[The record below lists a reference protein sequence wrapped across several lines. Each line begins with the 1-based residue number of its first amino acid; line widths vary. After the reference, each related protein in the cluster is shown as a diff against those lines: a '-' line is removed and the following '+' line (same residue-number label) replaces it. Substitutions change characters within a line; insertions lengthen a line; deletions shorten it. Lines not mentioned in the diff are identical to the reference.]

1 MAESAIGYFN
11 ALAPLLAPEGKDRS
25 KAALPATA
33 DCVQIHL
40 DGKYGGSLSN
50 CHGTTPPVRSLR
62 R

>member
-11 ALAPLLAPEGKDRS
+11 ALAAVRRTRGKDRS

-40 DGKYGGSLSN
+40 DGCG
-50 CHGTTPPVRSLR
+50 R
-62 R
+62 